1 MASLMQ
7 FITSSYF
14 KFVWTELYQIIG
26 NMDVIASPIQ
36 NARKLFMGFKDFFL
50 LPVERYVQ
58 ALLNLEI
65 RAWLT
70 RDSLVLDDTP
80 GAFLFGAARG
90 TRSLLLNLADFVFTT

>member
-7 FITSSYF
+7 FIASSYF

-50 LPVERYVQ
+50 MPVERYGI
-58 ALLNLEI
+58 EEY
-65 RAWLT
+65 
-70 RDSLVLDDTP
+70 
-80 GAFLFGAARG
+80 
-90 TRSLLLNLADFVFTT
+90 